1 MNGTSNVTINYTL
14 SLVASLANNALV
26 VGNGSKIMGYII
38 YTHEASFIFLAQ
50 SSSNLQ
56 GRKSPPSE
64 FFILKF
70 LGLLGQII
78 HNKAV
83 PITFTLLLTI
93 PLNLP

>member
-1 MNGTSNVTINYTL
+1 MNGASNVAINYTL
-14 SLVASLANNALV
+14 SLVASLANKALTV
-26 VGNGSKIMGYII
+26 VKESKIMGFII
-38 YTHEASFIFLAQ
+38 HTHSKFYFLG
-50 SSSNLQ
+50 SELQ
-56 GRKSPPSE
+56 KSARKSPPSD

-70 LGLLGQII
+70 LGLREII

>member
-14 SLVASLANNALV
+14 SLVASLANKALI
-26 VGNGSKIMGYII
+26 VGNGSKIMGFTIH
-38 YTHEASFIFLAQ
+38 THVASFIFLAQ

-56 GRKSPPSE
+56 ERKSPPSD

-70 LGLLGQII
+70 LSLLGQII

-83 PITFTLLLTI
+83 PITFTLLLAI
-93 PLNLP
+93 RLNLP